1 MTNQNSK
8 SADLATEHFNRKL
21 DTFEAYVH
29 LAESC
34 FALRDEAEPLLP
46 PPHDRAA
53 FMTIDDCIRTGT
65 SQGEMILRFAD
76 REIAEFDGA
85 LRGYGYRTVFA
96 SDREMIADAR
106 KRVAYLR
113 RGKKFAIV
121 DAFDED

>member
-1 MTNQNSK
+1 MTNQNPK

-21 DTFEAYVH
+21 DTFDGYVN

-34 FALRDEAEPLLP
+34 FKLRDEAEPLLP

-53 FMTIDDCIRTGT
+53 FQTVDDCIRAGL
-65 SQGEMILRFAD
+65 SQGAMILRLAD

-106 KRVAYLR
+106 KRVSYLR
-113 RGKKFAIV
+113 AGKKFAIV